1 MEIAGNKPSSRIEN
15 TSRNIVSGAINKC
28 VSILL
33 TFINRTVLLQ
43 LLGAELTGLSDLFAD
58 ILQVLN
64 LAELGLHTAIVYSL
78 YDPVAKQDKKAICEK
93 LSILRSVYHIVGLL
107 VFGLGIAIMPF
118 LPRMIKSGYPGEISL
133 QGLFALFLFDS
144 GISYYLFAYKE
155 TLLIADQRQDI
166 ATNIRTAIVILKN
179 VLQLA
184 ILIFTRSFYAYAAV
198 SIAATVTINILI
210 NRKVSKH
217 YPYLKSFKEKVKIP
231 SEMRTQISGLLISRI
246 SDTCRKSFDGMII
259 SMTLGLVATAIY
271 GNYNNV
277 QFALYGIM
285 LAVCNAMSAS
295 IGNSIALR
303 GEKENYENLLDFSM
317 IFSWILGWSAI
328 TMACLYQPF
337 MFLWVGKSMMLPIF
351 DMLLFV
357 LYFYVI
363 NMNNIRNQ
371 YITGT
376 GIWWR
381 LKTSY
386 IVEAVSNLGLNII
399 LGKMLGIKGVILAS
413 IITIILFNYLQRN
426 HVLFKT
432 YFKNESIGV
441 FYRQQCA
448 YFAIACIAL
457 ALTYFL
463 CIRISPN
470 YSIMSIAVRFF
481 ICLII
486 PNAIFLLAYKMCSR
500 WSSAVLFIK
509 RVAAKQLGSSAI

>member
-1 MEIAGNKPSSRIEN
+1 
-15 TSRNIVSGAINKC
+15 
-28 VSILL
+28 
-33 TFINRTVLLQ
+33 
-43 LLGAELTGLSDLFAD
+43 
-58 ILQVLN
+58 
-64 LAELGLHTAIVYSL
+64 
-78 YDPVAKQDKKAICEK
+78 
-93 LSILRSVYHIVGLL
+93 
-107 VFGLGIAIMPF
+107 
-118 LPRMIKSGYPGEISL
+118 
-133 QGLFALFLFDS
+133 
-144 GISYYLFAYKE
+144 
-155 TLLIADQRQDI
+155 
-166 ATNIRTAIVILKN
+166 
-179 VLQLA
+179 
-184 ILIFTRSFYAYAAV
+184 
-198 SIAATVTINILI
+198 
-210 NRKVSKH
+210 
-217 YPYLKSFKEKVKIP
+217 
-231 SEMRTQISGLLISRI
+231 MRTQISGLLISRI

-432 YFKNESIGV
+432 YFKNESIGA

-463 CIRISPN
+463 RIRTRQFGTVHVAG
-470 YSIMSIAVRFF
+470 SI
-481 ICLII
+481 
-486 PNAIFLLAYKMCSR
+486 
-500 WSSAVLFIK
+500 
-509 RVAAKQLGSSAI
+509 GSQHNI

>member
-1 MEIAGNKPSSRIEN
+1 M
-15 TSRNIVSGAINKC
+15 
-28 VSILL
+28 
-33 TFINRTVLLQ
+33 
-43 LLGAELTGLSDLFAD
+43 
-58 ILQVLN
+58 
-64 LAELGLHTAIVYSL
+64 
-78 YDPVAKQDKKAICEK
+78 
-93 LSILRSVYHIVGLL
+93 
-107 VFGLGIAIMPF
+107 
-118 LPRMIKSGYPGEISL
+118 
-133 QGLFALFLFDS
+133 
-144 GISYYLFAYKE
+144 
-155 TLLIADQRQDI
+155 
-166 ATNIRTAIVILKN
+166 
-179 VLQLA
+179 
-184 ILIFTRSFYAYAAV
+184 
-198 SIAATVTINILI
+198 TINILI

-432 YFKNESIGV
+432 YFKNESIGA

-463 CIRISPN
+463 RIRTRQFGTVHVAG
-470 YSIMSIAVRFF
+470 SI
-481 ICLII
+481 
-486 PNAIFLLAYKMCSR
+486 
-500 WSSAVLFIK
+500 
-509 RVAAKQLGSSAI
+509 GSQHNI

>member
-15 TSRNIVSGAINKC
+15 TSRNIVSSAINKC

-133 QGLFALFLFDS
+133 QGIFALFLFDS

-210 NRKVSKH
+210 NREVSKR

-231 SEMRTQISGLLISRI
+231 SEMCTQISGLLISRI

-303 GEKENYENLLDFSM
+303 SERENYENLLDFSM

-363 NMNNIRNQ
+363 N
-371 YITGT
+371 
-376 GIWWR
+376 
-381 LKTSY
+381 
-386 IVEAVSNLGLNII
+386 
-399 LGKMLGIKGVILAS
+399 
-413 IITIILFNYLQRN
+413 
-426 HVLFKT
+426 
-432 YFKNESIGV
+432 
-441 FYRQQCA
+441 
-448 YFAIACIAL
+448 
-457 ALTYFL
+457 
-463 CIRISPN
+463 
-470 YSIMSIAVRFF
+470 
-481 ICLII
+481 
-486 PNAIFLLAYKMCSR
+486 
-500 WSSAVLFIK
+500 
-509 RVAAKQLGSSAI
+509 

>member
-1 MEIAGNKPSSRIEN
+1 MIPA
-15 TSRNIVSGAINKC
+15 RNFTAEA
-28 VSILL
+28 
-33 TFINRTVLLQ
+33 NR
-43 LLGAELTGLSDLFAD
+43 E
-58 ILQVLN
+58 
-64 LAELGLHTAIVYSL
+64 
-78 YDPVAKQDKKAICEK
+78 
-93 LSILRSVYHIVGLL
+93 
-107 VFGLGIAIMPF
+107 
-118 LPRMIKSGYPGEISL
+118 
-133 QGLFALFLFDS
+133 
-144 GISYYLFAYKE
+144 
-155 TLLIADQRQDI
+155 
-166 ATNIRTAIVILKN
+166 
-179 VLQLA
+179 
-184 ILIFTRSFYAYAAV
+184 
-198 SIAATVTINILI
+198 
-210 NRKVSKH
+210 VSKR

-271 GNYNNV
+271 GNYNND

-463 CIRISPN
+463 RIRTRQFGTVHVAG
-470 YSIMSIAVRFF
+470 SI
-481 ICLII
+481 
-486 PNAIFLLAYKMCSR
+486 
-500 WSSAVLFIK
+500 
-509 RVAAKQLGSSAI
+509 GSQHNI